1 MRIHENIG
9 ENVLGG
15 GNSTF
20 SPPDAEFTSE
30 SHDVVRFWRRPKHYD
45 FLFITIL
52 KRVISNY
59 LSMGK
64 VFIFFSLRFPR
75 PSEIKSRPSKKRK
88 ANPSWNMKVV
98 YRLRK
103 AIFVL
108 TFLFFFERVKLTAK
122 FTCRIEFHVSSSLP
136 ACGSICL
143 WSFLFLVH
151 LLALKIYTMFWL
163 HTKIRRNSLHFILI
177 CLILSA
183 TY

>member
-15 GNSTF
+15 EKTALF
-20 SPPDAEFTSE
+20 PPPDAEFTSE

-75 PSEIKSRPSKKRK
+75 PSEIKSKPSKKRK

-98 YRLRK
+98 YRFRK

-108 TFLFFFERVKLTAK
+108 TFLVFFERVKLTAK
-122 FTCRIEFHVSSSLP
+122 FTCRKEFHVSSSLP
-136 ACGSICL
+136 VCGSICL
-143 WSFLFLVH
+143 YSFIFLVC
-151 LLALKIYTMFWL
+151 LLTLKIYTIF
-163 HTKIRRNSLHFILI
+163 
-177 CLILSA
+177 
-183 TY
+183 

>member
-1 MRIHENIG
+1 MRWTSHVTLVKKKSGHKDAYSWKYWRKRVRG
-9 ENVLGG
+9 EKTAL
-15 GNSTF
+15 F

-30 SHDVVRFWRRPKHYD
+30 SHDVVRFWRPPKHYD

-75 PSEIKSRPSKKRK
+75 PSEIKSKPSKKRK
-88 ANPSWNMKVV
+88 ANSSWNMKVV

-108 TFLFFFERVKLTAK
+108 TFLVFFERVKLTAK
-122 FTCRIEFHVSSSLP
+122 FTCRKEFHVSSSLP

-143 WSFLFLVH
+143 YSFIFLVC
-151 LLALKIYTMFWL
+151 LLTLKIYTIF
-163 HTKIRRNSLHFILI
+163 
-177 CLILSA
+177 
-183 TY
+183 